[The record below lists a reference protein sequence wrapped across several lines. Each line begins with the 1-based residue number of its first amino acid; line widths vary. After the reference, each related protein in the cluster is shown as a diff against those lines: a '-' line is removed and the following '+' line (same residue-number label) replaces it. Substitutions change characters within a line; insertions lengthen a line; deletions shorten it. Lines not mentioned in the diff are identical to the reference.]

1 MSSERLGAEAHGQV
15 HIAVRQQHAVARRTV
30 EVGVR
35 KAHLEARAQL
45 PAAVGQRD
53 LRFSTD
59 RLRGSG

>member
-1 MSSERLGAEAHGQV
+1 V